1 MPGCFFVSLEIKRS
15 FLAMEKEND
24 YGPRVKFL
32 FSLLFTQTL
41 FDFPYMA
48 ERPVSL
54 RKVVTRKCIL
64 FHVLNIKRLKI
75 KNLEL
80 VKGCAIQRSMLF
92 LKVLLTRVEYS
103 KKINFLEVVDKC
115 QFWEKKIFDTDCQ
128 SSYLIFVNSFTQ
140 AKFFNPKFFT
150 QKLQKHLKIRTK

>member
-1 MPGCFFVSLEIKRS
+1 MSLEIKRS

-54 RKVVTRKCIL
+54 SKVVTRKCI
-64 FHVLNIKRLKI
+64 FFNVLNIKRLKI

-92 LKVLLTRVEYS
+92 LKIY
-103 KKINFLEVVDKC
+103 
-115 QFWEKKIFDTDCQ
+115 
-128 SSYLIFVNSFTQ
+128 
-140 AKFFNPKFFT
+140 
-150 QKLQKHLKIRTK
+150 